1 MSQAAGEIYF
11 IGEKDLRTKELTKY
25 FKVGIVREN
34 TNNEG
39 RDSSDR
45 LSEHQ
50 TGNPRELYIES
61 VIETELVESVETLL
75 HKQFAPLGV
84 RGEWMMLNSDELGQV
99 KAAAI
104 VLAKEAS
111 QITADLIKAEELSK
125 AISVEETIP
134 ATEELLALHQN
145 FLQSSA
151 KLKVC
156 NEMLDEI
163 KVIFAGALADEDE
176 DEEVEVFAKIQ
187 ERKGRAIFDAEA
199 FKGKYLEVYNRFLE
213 VKRDVKGPATFAGV
227 RGNKPD
233 FKKFDPNFSTL
244 VDSFEPLVEK
254 IESGKEKKQVLHGL
268 SLEIRSAG
276 SEALWNKLKAESKI
290 KVACGTH
297 AGIEGILKWV
307 RTEKVTETLDK
318 KALKEAHPELV
329 AEFTTAG
336 EATKAVI
343 VDPKKGY

>member
-11 IGEKDLRTKELTKY
+11 IGEKDLRTKELTQY

-34 TNNEG
+34 SNNES
-39 RDSSDR
+39 RDSTDR

-61 VIETELVESVETLL
+61 VVQTELVESVETLL

-84 RGEWMMLNSDELGQV
+84 RGEWMLLNSDELSQV
-99 KAAAI
+99 KEAAK
-104 VLAKEAS
+104 VLAGEAS
-111 QITADLIKAEELSK
+111 QIMADLVKSEELSI
-125 AISVEETIP
+125 AVSDDSVLP
-134 ATEELLALHQN
+134 ATEELLALHQSY
-145 FLQSSA
+145 LQSSA
-151 KLKVC
+151 KLKTC

-163 KVIFAGALADEDE
+163 KDIFAAAIGG

-199 FKGKYLEVYNRFLE
+199 FKAKYLEIYTKFLDK
-213 VKRDVKGPATFAGV
+213 KREVKGPATFSGV
-227 RGNKPD
+227 RGYKPD
-233 FKKFDPNFSTL
+233 FKEFDANFSAV
-244 VDSFEPLVEK
+244 VDSFRPLVEK
-254 IESGKEKKQVLHGL
+254 IESGKEKKEVLHGL
-268 SLEIRSAG
+268 SLEIRSSE

-297 AGIEGILKWV
+297 AGIEGVLKWA
-307 RTEKVTETLDK
+307 RTEKVTEVLNK
-318 KALKEAHPELV
+318 KGLKEAHPDLV
-329 AEFTTAG
+329 AEFTTQG

>member
-1 MSQAAGEIYF
+1 MATASGEIYF
-11 IGEKDLRTKELTKY
+11 IGEKDLRTKELTRY

-34 TNNEG
+34 SSDEG
-39 RDSSDR
+39 RNSTDR

-61 VIETELVESVETLL
+61 VVETELVESVETLL

-84 RGEWMMLNSDELGQV
+84 RGEWMMLNSDELTQV
-99 KAAAI
+99 KAAAV

-111 QITADLIKAEELSK
+111 EITADLHKSEKLSK
-125 AISVEETIP
+125 AISDEVTIP
-134 ATEELLALHQN
+134 ATEELLALHQIY
-145 FLQSSA
+145 LQSSA
-151 KLKVC
+151 KLKSC

-163 KVIFAGALADEDE
+163 KDIFAGALADEDE

-187 ERKGRAIFDAEA
+187 ERKGRAIFDTEA
-199 FKGKYLEVYNRFLE
+199 FKSKYLEIYNKFVDIERE
-213 VKRDVKGPATFAGV
+213 VKGPANFAGV

-233 FKKFDPNFSTL
+233 FKKFDLNFSTL
-244 VDSFEPLVEK
+244 LDSFQPLVDK
-254 IESGKEKKQVLHGL
+254 IESGKEKKEVLHGL
-268 SLEIRSAG
+268 SLEIRSSE

-297 AGIEGILKWV
+297 AGIEGVLKWV

-329 AEFTTAG
+329 AEFTTSG